1 MIKNKTNETVPSVRL
16 SDFSENPDNPQKVT
30 EEAFLR
36 LVGKLKR
43 VPEGLNAQR
52 IAYVTDDPRG
62 DRLVLS
68 GNKRL
73 RALREI
79 YGSDGLVPASWFQ
92 DITSM
97 SQAERQEFII
107 DANVQEGEWDAEKL
121 LAQYGGEELGELVG
135 EEALANILKEL
146 PQPEGAEEE
155 SVATEDA
162 ELKDLRLDQRMESA
176 KYVFFSFS
184 GGRDST
190 RAIYLCARRFLETG
204 KKCQA
209 LYVESPCEF
218 PDVVMHIRRVCK
230 DVGLPL
236 HCIHP
241 DTNYIDEYAEKGKSP
256 DTIFMDCVEKLINR
270 HLDRYIKEQI
280 GDEDYILVR
289 GGKAKQKT
297 SRSHTAGKQ
306 EVKSKPNM
314 IIYNPLFYASKE
326 QLDTPIPEWPGYAAG
341 FIRTACWCCPFQK
354 KEQYEALR
362 RNYPLLFEEMKKIV
376 AKTRFVCHKG
386 DEANQKKFRYWEGEG
401 VEVKFEKPGD

>member
-1 MIKNKTNETVPSVRL
+1 MSNKATATTVKL
-16 SDFSENPDNPQKVT
+16 SDFTENPDNPQRVS

-43 VPEGLNAQR
+43 VPDGLNAQR

-62 DRLVLS
+62 ARLVLS

-73 RALREI
+73 RALRQI
-79 YGSDGLVPASWFQ
+79 YGAEGLVPASWFE
-92 DITSM
+92 DITGM
-97 SQAERQEFII
+97 SLAERHEFII

-121 LAQYGGEELGELVG
+121 LAQYGGQELGELVG
-135 EEALANILKEL
+135 EETLAKILKDL
-146 PQPEGAEEE
+146 PKAEENAE
-155 SVATEDA
+155 EDSATEDA
-162 ELKDLRLDQRMESA
+162 ELKDLHLDQRMEAA

-190 RAIYLCARRFLETG
+190 RAVYLCAKRFIESG

-218 PDVVMHIRRVCK
+218 PDVVMHIRRVCGEL
-230 DVGLPL
+230 GLPL

-241 DTNYIDEYAEKGKSP
+241 DTNYIDEYAEKGEAP
-256 DTIFMDCVEKLINR
+256 DSIFMDCVEKLINR
-270 HLDRYIKEQI
+270 HLDKYIKEQI

-289 GGKAKQKT
+289 GGQAKQKT

-306 EVKSKPNM
+306 EVKGKPYM
-314 IIYNPLFYASKE
+314 IIYNPLFFATAE
-326 QLDTPIPEWPGYAAG
+326 QLAAPIPEWPGYAAG
-341 FIRTACWCCPFQK
+341 FQRTACWCCPFQK

-376 AKTRFVCHKG
+376 AKTRFVWHKG
-386 DEANQKKFRYWEGEG
+386 DEANKKKFRYWEGEG
-401 VEVKFEKPGD
+401 VEVKFVKPGD